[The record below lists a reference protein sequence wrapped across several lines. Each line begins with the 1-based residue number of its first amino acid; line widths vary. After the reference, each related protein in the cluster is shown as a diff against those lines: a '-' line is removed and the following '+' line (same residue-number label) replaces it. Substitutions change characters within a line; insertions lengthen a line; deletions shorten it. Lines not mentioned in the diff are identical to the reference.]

1 MILIRIAKYCL
12 TIVKMQMKMVNAF
25 NAKMDM
31 MPMIKESVKSKSMI
45 IVMSINMWTR
55 METIQKWIVQ
65 GVN

>member
-1 MILIRIAKYCL
+1 
-12 TIVKMQMKMVNAF
+12 MQMKMVNAF